1 MPGCGSC
8 LDNLLLTF
16 DGDDVLADLVLQREV
31 VDALDQIVDGVDV
44 RVHGLEAVDL
54 GSDRRR
60 VGQNEL
66 RARCTGLSSG
76 ARRRARAELTRPGA
90 A

>member
-1 MPGCGSC
+1 MRRSR
-8 LDNLLLTF
+8 DHRLTF

-31 VDALDQIVDGVDV
+31 VDALDQVVDGVDV

-60 VGQNEL
+60 VRQDEL
-66 RARCTGLSSG
+66 RARSAGLSRG
-76 ARRRARAELTRPGA
+76 ARRRPRAELARPGA
-90 A
+90 AR